1 LLLTDSCALENQESL
16 CSLWHVPCSSVCGA
30 SKSPEGPE
38 RPMAPL
44 NWSSPLFGTFAAQP
58 QLRVAHSDPGSS
70 KENKTMKTT
79 LFLLCFL
86 SATLS
91 FGQNS
96 AGVSTLSNE
105 PQMVSFYSHSRQATQ
120 QNMSQEQNLLERSG
134 FTYAQGERPLWE
146 VAPKSHTTPLG
157 DLARALR
164 KEHETVKKADIIWQ
178 N

>member
-1 LLLTDSCALENQESL
+1 
-16 CSLWHVPCSSVCGA
+16 
-30 SKSPEGPE
+30 
-38 RPMAPL
+38 
-44 NWSSPLFGTFAAQP
+44 LFGTIRRTAQ
-58 QLRVAHSDPGSS
+58 LKVAHRDPGSS

>member
-1 LLLTDSCALENQESL
+1 
-16 CSLWHVPCSSVCGA
+16 
-30 SKSPEGPE
+30 
-38 RPMAPL
+38 MAPL

-134 FTYAQGERPLWE
+134 FTYAQGERPLWKLRQNRTQPLLVTLHVLCE
-146 VAPKSHTTPLG
+146 KSTRPSRRPTSSGRTKPRRFE
-157 DLARALR
+157 A
-164 KEHETVKKADIIWQ
+164 
-178 N
+178 